1 MSIKNWLK
9 KGALGI
15 VGVVSVALCW
25 FPLTPILGSWAAF
38 FSVKAVLFPLAGA
51 FAGVGGAVFLTGL
64 RLLIR
69 SLWGA
74 ALDAH
79 ILAHFLPGLCAS
91 LSWATRSSLM
101 HVVLPLGCM
110 FLFVIHPVGAQVWY
124 YSLYWFIP
132 VVVYLLSE
140 YVLTGSLSASF
151 TQKSAGTIYLSALE
165 STFIAHA
172 VGSVIWLYTVPMH
185 AAVWQALLPL
195 VAVERLIFAASMTAG
210 YFVVAYSLRKMGAC
224 LYGACGYIRS

>member
-1 MSIKNWLK
+1 MAVREWLK
-9 KGALGI
+9 KGAVGI
-15 VGVVSVALCW
+15 VGAAAVALCW

-51 FAGVGGAVFLTGL
+51 FAGVSGALFLTGL

-91 LSWATRSSLM
+91 LSWATRSVFV

-110 FLFVIHPVGAQVWY
+110 LLFVTHPVGAQVWY

-132 VVVYLLSE
+132 VVIYLVWRHE
-140 YVLTGSLSASF
+140 FTGSFATFLAK
-151 TQKSAGTIYLSALE
+151 KSLGFLFLSALG

-172 VGSVIWLYTVPMH
+172 VGSVIWLYTVPMG
-185 AAVWQALLPL
+185 ATVWRALLPL
-195 VAVERLIFAASMTAG
+195 VAVERLIFAAGMTAG
-210 YFVVAYSLRKMGAC
+210 YFVVDYSLRTMGAC
-224 LYGACGYIRS
+224 LYRAWGYIRP